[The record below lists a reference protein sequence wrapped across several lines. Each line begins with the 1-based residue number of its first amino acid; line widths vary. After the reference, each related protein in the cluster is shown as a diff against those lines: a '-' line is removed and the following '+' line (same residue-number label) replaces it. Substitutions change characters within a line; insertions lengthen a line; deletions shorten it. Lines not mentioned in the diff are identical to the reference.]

1 MTIDFAAM
9 ANNVERAEKLLKIL
23 ANKNRLMILCSLQD
37 TEMSVSALN
46 EAVPLAQS
54 ALSQHLAALR
64 KANIVDTRR
73 EGQTI
78 YYRVVDKHAQAM
90 LGTLYGLFCKD

>member
-1 MTIDFAAM
+1 MNIDFTAM
-9 ANNVERAEKLLKIL
+9 AANVEKAEKLLKIL

-37 TEMSVSALN
+37 TEMNVSQLN

-64 KANIVDTRR
+64 KANIVATRR
-73 EGQTI
+73 DSQTI
-78 YYRVVDKHAQAM
+78 YYRVIDKDAVTLLA
-90 LGTLYGLFCKD
+90 TLYGLFCKE